1 MIIVYF
7 WKIIIERKLVKK
19 DLDTKNEL
27 PIVLQKNF
35 FLRFEI
41 KIDLIFVKLRRKK
54 FHNMV
59 FVSAKL
65 AADFDLWCCEISW
78 RILNASIW

>member
-1 MIIVYF
+1 MISRKNQTMTNRMIIVYF

-27 PIVLQKNF
+27 PIVLQKTF

-41 KIDLIFVKLRRKK
+41 KMDLIFVKLRRKK
-54 FHNMV
+54 
-59 FVSAKL
+59 VS
-65 AADFDLWCCEISW
+65 
-78 RILNASIW
+78 